1 MSDSDSRPGRPSVP
15 SWQRAQP
22 QSDEPA
28 VEVSSATATETET
41 KTETEAQ
48 TEVETAP
55 ETGVTADST
64 ADTSVYVPEED
75 KLEVARRFL
84 DDEAVRDAPRDKKV
98 TFLKSKDID
107 DAGIQT
113 LLGDEPTSTRS
124 EDDSLREVVVPQ
136 PPSQSTSTQTS
147 TPTTL
152 SKPQAD
158 RAPIVTYPEFLAK
171 PAAPP
176 PLVTTSRLLNTLY
189 GVAGLSTLIYGTGQ
203 YVLRPMVD
211 AQTEA
216 RTEFHETTVR
226 NLDALVSKLEKT
238 VSVVPPP
245 KKQVTA
251 IAASVDGESDAEDP
265 TEMFHRDM
273 GTQTSPPLVFNSTT
287 TASNGKEK
295 DDESTAKLQADRL
308 TGLTKTLSGLKD
320 EFRSESESMDGI
332 KTLVGVLCDDLVSL
346 AYMGPSTGTFDVY
359 GRTRKP
365 EPEDEIRKVRDN
377 IRRVKGVLLSTRNF
391 PTKAR

>member
-1 MSDSDSRPGRPSVP
+1 MSDSDSRPGRPNVP
-15 SWQRAQP
+15 SWQRAQL
-22 QSDEPA
+22 QDE
-28 VEVSSATATETET
+28 TTETET
-41 KTETEAQ
+41 KTEIEAQ
-48 TEVETAP
+48 TKVEAAP
-55 ETGVTADST
+55 EADAMADVTADIM
-64 ADTSVYVPEED
+64 ADVPEED

-84 DDEAVRDAPRDKKV
+84 DDEAVRDAPREKKV
-98 TFLKSKDID
+98 AFLKSKDID

-113 LLGDEPTSTRS
+113 LLGDEPTPTPSK
-124 EDDSLREVVVPQ
+124 DDSLREVAVAQ
-136 PPSQSTSTQTS
+136 PPSQSTFTQTP

-152 SKPQAD
+152 SQPQAD
-158 RAPIVTYPEFLAK
+158 RAPIVTYPEFLSK

-245 KKQVTA
+245 KKQVVAT
-251 IAASVDGESDAEDP
+251 AASVDGESEAEDP

-273 GTQTSPPLVFNSTT
+273 GTQTSPSPFFNPTT
-287 TASNGKEK
+287 TTTKEKEK
-295 DDESTAKLQADRL
+295 DAESTAKLQADRL
-308 TGLTKTLSGLKD
+308 TGLTKTLSGLTD

-332 KTLVGVLCDDLVSL
+332 KTLVDVLRDDLDSL
-346 AYMGPSTGTFDVY
+346 TYTGQSTGTFDLY

-365 EPEDEIRKVRDN
+365 EPEDEIRKE
-377 IRRVKGVLLSTRNF
+377 ITSGG
-391 PTKAR
+391 